1 MPMCEK
7 YYIWNPA
14 TFSSENG
21 KYLGSIIDDSVIT
34 FDDLCSRNKNGYK
47 KFQWKNVIC
56 KTKSFYILLTF
67 LLITIALLIAVI
79 IYFCPIKYNANQK
92 HLLPYY
98 LTNNKLKQV
107 L

>member
-34 FDDLCSRNKNGYK
+34 FDVLCSRNKNSYK
-47 KFQWKNVIC
+47 KFQ
-56 KTKSFYILLTF
+56 
-67 LLITIALLIAVI
+67 
-79 IYFCPIKYNANQK
+79 
-92 HLLPYY
+92 
-98 LTNNKLKQV
+98 
-107 L
+107 